1 MTIDQKHI
9 NDLLHLENE
18 FLQRIHTDVTEILR
32 GRGRSID
39 EIRESL
45 EYVLADTF
53 DSIKASDNILKTETP
68 SAKTKKPAPK
78 KNQTPKFTEE
88 DFENFIINKGCHLCG
103 SQRCEGDLAAAK
115 HCNRFLHWLD
125 TGEIE

>member
-1 MTIDQKHI
+1 MDINNKHV
-9 NDLLHLENE
+9 NDLLHLEHELIN
-18 FLQRIHTDVTEILR
+18 RIHTDITEILR

-39 EIRESL
+39 EIKESI
-45 EYVLADTF
+45 EYVLTDRF
-53 DSIKASDNILKTETP
+53 DSIKASDKALESEKP
-68 SAKTKKPAPK
+68 SIKKDKPAPK

-115 HCNRFLHWLD
+115 HCARFLHWLD